1 MPQCSNGLVPSKRIA
16 NESLLGPVGEGYRC
30 CDTLERQDDIFV
42 WELNPLPSYTH
53 RHFVAYGIRPQN
65 ILSENY
71 FPTKYFVCEKSKTP
85 PQHQNHIHDKHAKAV
100 LGGKKIGG
108 GGDFLSGY
116 IRCLH
121 GSLMRG
127 VVRLSCTHL
136 RRSQGWCG
144 GLI

>member
-1 MPQCSNGLVPSKRIA
+1 M
-16 NESLLGPVGEGYRC
+16 GEGYRC

-108 GGDFLSGY
+108 GGGFF
-116 IRCLH
+116 
-121 GSLMRG
+121 
-127 VVRLSCTHL
+127 VRLYSLLAWVSNEGRSKAVLYTFKEVPRMVWWAYITL
-136 RRSQGWCG
+136 RNATSS
-144 GLI
+144 IA